1 MGLSRKERR
10 MKLQVTKK
18 YEPFDNEVI
27 EKYSEQTGW
36 FNIEEPLSRAD
47 MYSVLLSKDF
57 TQSQALVTIAAL
69 GLVGVAFFD
78 DTIMIEED

>member
-1 MGLSRKERR
+1 